1 MRLWYCHEPDEGS
14 PGSTPIKKT
23 LRHIIIFVV
32 IVATLY
38 LLLPRMVNMEETLAL
53 LSNAS
58 YVLLGLAVVLEV
70 LATLS
75 YANLFRFI
83 LRVLDIRLRL
93 IDVLSVTLSGLAVS
107 HVLSAGGVGGWV
119 VTYNALRK
127 RGTPHGLIFVAI
139 AAQQFFNYVVL
150 WFAFAL
156 ALIYLIVA
164 RGQSIAGYLLGLIL
178 IGLLL
183 WLTAYG
189 VYLYNHRSL
198 MRRRGAQLAHLI
210 NRVMR
215 RQVVKERHID
225 GWLDNLFAGMRRM
238 TSHRGAFRSAA
249 LLACGFW
256 LLDMLCLYVTFL
268 AFDYR
273 IGFGYLV
280 VSYVVAYAIGTLAP
294 TPGGLGAV
302 EGLLI
307 ALFAGF
313 RVPAATA
320 VAVVLVYRLI
330 NFWLPIP
337 PGSVA
342 YFIAKPKRRGAAV
355 GGIGAAAAEADA
367 ELAAA
372 RAAVSPAAPVPAEPA
387 GTP

>member
-1 MRLWYCHEPDEGS
+1 
-14 PGSTPIKKT
+14 
-23 LRHIIIFVV
+23 
-32 IVATLY
+32 
-38 LLLPRMVNMEETLAL
+38 
-53 LSNAS
+53 
-58 YVLLGLAVVLEV
+58 V
-70 LATLS
+70 LAILS

-83 LRVLDIRLRL
+83 LGVLDIRLRIL
-93 IDVLSVTLSGLAVS
+93 DVGFITLGSQAVS

-127 RGTPHGLIFVAI
+127 RKVPHGLIFVAI
-139 AAQQFFNYVVL
+139 AAQQFFNYIVL

-164 RGQSIAGYLLGLIL
+164 RGESIAGYLVGVIL

-189 VYLYNHRSL
+189 VYLYNHRSR
-198 MRRRGAQLAHLI
+198 MRRRVAQLAHLI

-215 RQVVKERHID
+215 RQVVQENHID
-225 GWLDNLFAGMRRM
+225 GWLDNLFVGMRRM
-238 TSHRGAFRSAA
+238 TTHRDAFRTTA

-256 LLDMLCLYVTFL
+256 VLDMLCLYVTFL
-268 AFDYR
+268 AFGHR

-302 EGLLI
+302 EGLMI

-313 RVPAATA
+313 GVPAATA

-337 PGSVA
+337 PGFVA
-342 YFIAKPKRRGAAV
+342 YLIVKPARRSAAA
-355 GGIGAAAAEADA
+355 GGIETAAAEADA

-372 RAAVSPAAPVPAEPA
+372 RTAVSSEARAPA
-387 GTP
+387 GPADTP

>member
-1 MRLWYCHEPDEGS
+1 MGS

-32 IVATLY
+32 IVAALY
-38 LLLPRMVNMEETLAL
+38 LLLPRVVDTETTLAL
-53 LSNAS
+53 LSDAS
-58 YVLLGLAVVLEV
+58 YWLLGMAVVLEV

-75 YANLFRFI
+75 YANLFRFV
-83 LRVLDIRLRL
+83 LSVLDIRLR
-93 IDVLSVTLSGLAVS
+93 IVEVVAITLSSLSVS

-127 RGTPHGLIFVAI
+127 RRVPHGLIFVAI

-164 RGQSIAGYLLGLIL
+164 RGQSIAGYLVGIIL

-189 VYLYNHRSL
+189 VYLYNHRSR
-198 MRRRGAQLAHLI
+198 MRRRVAQLAHLV

-215 RQVVKERHID
+215 RQVVQESHID

-238 TSHRGAFRSAA
+238 TSHRGAFRITA

-256 LLDMLCLYVTFL
+256 LLDMLCLYMTFL
-268 AFDYR
+268 AFGYR
-273 IGFGYLV
+273 IGVGYLV
-280 VSYVVAYAIGTLAP
+280 VGYVVAYAIGTLVP

-302 EGLLI
+302 EALLM

-313 RVPAATA
+313 GVPAATA

-337 PGSVA
+337 PGFVT
-342 YFIAKPKRRGAAV
+342 YLIVKPGRRSAAA
-355 GGIGAAAAEADA
+355 GGIETAAAEADA
-367 ELAAA
+367 ELVATDRTVVNPAA
-372 RAAVSPAAPVPAEPA
+372 RATAGPG

>member
-1 MRLWYCHEPDEGS
+1 MGS

-32 IVATLY
+32 IVAALY
-38 LLLPRMVNMEETLAL
+38 LLLPRVVDTETTLAL
-53 LSNAS
+53 LSDAS
-58 YVLLGLAVVLEV
+58 YWLLGMAVVLEV

-75 YANLFRFI
+75 YANLFRFV
-83 LRVLDIRLRL
+83 LSVLDIRLR
-93 IDVLSVTLSGLAVS
+93 IVEVVAITLSSLAVS

-127 RGTPHGLIFVAI
+127 RRVPHGLIFVAI

-164 RGQSIAGYLLGLIL
+164 RGESIAGYLVGIIL

-189 VYLYNHRSL
+189 VYLYNHRSR
-198 MRRRGAQLAHLI
+198 MRRRLAQLAHLV

-215 RQVVKERHID
+215 RQVVQESHID

-238 TSHRGAFRSAA
+238 TSHRGAFRITA

-256 LLDMLCLYVTFL
+256 LLDMLCLYMTFL
-268 AFDYR
+268 AFGYR
-273 IGFGYLV
+273 IGVGYLV
-280 VSYVVAYAIGTLAP
+280 VGYVVAYAIGTLVP

-302 EGLLI
+302 EALLM

-313 RVPAATA
+313 GVPAATA

-337 PGSVA
+337 PGFVT
-342 YFIAKPKRRGAAV
+342 YLIVKPGRRSAAA
-355 GGIGAAAAEADA
+355 GGIETAAAEADA
-367 ELAAA
+367 ELVATD
-372 RAAVSPAAPVPAEPA
+372 RTVVSPAARATAGPG

>member
-1 MRLWYCHEPDEGS
+1 MSLSTGS
-14 PGSTPIKKT
+14 PGSTPIKKS
-23 LRHIIIFVV
+23 LRHIIVFVV
-32 IVATLY
+32 IVAALY
-38 LLLPRMVNMEETLAL
+38 LLLPRLVDTEKTLEL
-53 LSNAS
+53 LSDAN
-58 YVLLGLAVVLEV
+58 YWLLGVAVVLEV
-70 LATLS
+70 LATLA
-75 YANLFRFI
+75 YARLFRFI
-83 LRVLDIRLRL
+83 LSVLDISLGRVE
-93 IDVLSVTLSGLAVS
+93 VLAVTLSSQAVS

-127 RGTPHGLIFVAI
+127 HRVPHGLIFVAI

-156 ALIYLIVA
+156 ALIYLVVA
-164 RGQSIAGYLLGLIL
+164 RGESIAGYLVGIIL

-189 VYLYNHRSL
+189 VYLYNHRTR
-198 MRRRGAQLAHLI
+198 MRRRVVQLAQLI

-215 RQVVKERHID
+215 RQVVQESHID
-225 GWLDNLFAGMRRM
+225 GWLDNLFIGMRRM
-238 TSHRGAFRSAA
+238 TSHRGAFRTTA

-256 LLDMLCLYVTFL
+256 FLDMLCLYATFL
-268 AFDYR
+268 AFGYR
-273 IGFGYLV
+273 IGIGYLV
-280 VSYVVAYAIGTLAP
+280 VGYVVAYAIGTLVP

-313 RVPAATA
+313 GVPAVTA

-337 PGSVA
+337 PGFVA
-342 YFIAKPKRRGAAV
+342 YLFVRPGRRSTAP
-355 GGIGAAAAEADA
+355 GGIETAAAEADA
-367 ELAAA
+367 ELVGAE
-372 RAAVSPAAPVPAEPA
+372 RAVVSPAARGTAGPAD
-387 GTP
+387 TP

>member
-1 MRLWYCHEPDEGS
+1 MGS

-32 IVATLY
+32 IVAALY
-38 LLLPRMVNMEETLAL
+38 LLLPQVVDTEKTLAL
-53 LSNAS
+53 LSEAS
-58 YVLLGLAVVLEV
+58 YWLLGMAVVLEV

-75 YANLFRFI
+75 YANLFRFV
-83 LRVLDIRLRL
+83 LSVLDIRLR
-93 IDVLSVTLSGLAVS
+93 IVEVLAITLTSLAVS
-107 HVLSAGGVGGWV
+107 HVLSAGGVGGWI

-127 RGTPHGLIFVAI
+127 RRVPHGLIFVAI

-164 RGQSIAGYLLGLIL
+164 RGQSIAGYLVGIIL

-189 VYLYNHRSL
+189 VYLYNHRSR
-198 MRRRGAQLAHLI
+198 MRRRVAKLAHLV

-215 RQVVKERHID
+215 RQVAQESHID

-238 TSHRGAFRSAA
+238 TSHRGAFRTTA

-256 LLDMLCLYVTFL
+256 LLDMLCLYMTFL
-268 AFDYR
+268 AFGYR
-273 IGFGYLV
+273 IGVGYLV
-280 VSYVVAYAIGTLAP
+280 VGYVVAYAIGTLAP

-302 EGLLI
+302 EALLM

-313 RVPAATA
+313 GVPAATA

-337 PGSVA
+337 PGFVT
-342 YFIAKPKRRGAAV
+342 YPIVKPGRRSTAA
-355 GGIGAAAAEADA
+355 GGIETAAAEADA
-367 ELAAA
+367 ELVATD
-372 RAAVSPAAPVPAEPA
+372 RTAVSPAARATA
-387 GTP
+387 GPGDTP

>member
-1 MRLWYCHEPDEGS
+1 MGS

-32 IVATLY
+32 IVAALY
-38 LLLPRMVNMEETLAL
+38 LLLPRVVDTETTLAL
-53 LSNAS
+53 LSDAS
-58 YVLLGLAVVLEV
+58 YWLLGMAVVLEV

-75 YANLFRFI
+75 YANLFRFV
-83 LRVLDIRLRL
+83 LSVLDIRLR
-93 IDVLSVTLSGLAVS
+93 IVEVVAITLSSLAVS

-127 RGTPHGLIFVAI
+127 RRVPHGLIFVAI

-164 RGQSIAGYLLGLIL
+164 RGQSIAGYLVGIIL

-189 VYLYNHRSL
+189 VYLYNHRSR
-198 MRRRGAQLAHLI
+198 MRRRLAQLAHLV

-215 RQVVKERHID
+215 RQVVQESHID

-238 TSHRGAFRSAA
+238 TSHRGAFRITA

-256 LLDMLCLYVTFL
+256 LLDMLCLYMTFL
-268 AFDYR
+268 AFGYR
-273 IGFGYLV
+273 IGVGYLV
-280 VSYVVAYAIGTLAP
+280 VGYVVAYAIGTLVP

-302 EGLLI
+302 EALLM

-313 RVPAATA
+313 GVPAATA

-337 PGSVA
+337 PGFVT
-342 YFIAKPKRRGAAV
+342 YLIVKPGRRSAAA
-355 GGIGAAAAEADA
+355 GGIETAAAEADA
-367 ELAAA
+367 ELVATDRTVVNPAA
-372 RAAVSPAAPVPAEPA
+372 RATAGPG

>member
-1 MRLWYCHEPDEGS
+1 MGS

-32 IVATLY
+32 IVAALY
-38 LLLPRMVNMEETLAL
+38 LLLPRVVDTETTLAL
-53 LSNAS
+53 LSDAS
-58 YVLLGLAVVLEV
+58 YWLLGMAVVLEV

-75 YANLFRFI
+75 YANLFRFV
-83 LRVLDIRLRL
+83 LSVLDIRLR
-93 IDVLSVTLSGLAVS
+93 IVEVVAITLSSLAVS

-127 RGTPHGLIFVAI
+127 RRVPHGLIFVAI

-164 RGQSIAGYLLGLIL
+164 RGESIAGYLVGIIL

-189 VYLYNHRSL
+189 VYLYNHRSR
-198 MRRRGAQLAHLI
+198 MRRRLAQLAHLV

-215 RQVVKERHID
+215 RQVVQESHID

-238 TSHRGAFRSAA
+238 TSHRGAFRITA

-256 LLDMLCLYVTFL
+256 LLDMLCLYMTFL
-268 AFDYR
+268 AFGYR
-273 IGFGYLV
+273 IGVGYLV
-280 VSYVVAYAIGTLAP
+280 VGYVVAYAIGTLVP

-302 EGLLI
+302 EALLM

-313 RVPAATA
+313 GVPAATA

-337 PGSVA
+337 PGFVT
-342 YFIAKPKRRGAAV
+342 YLIVKPGRRSAAA
-355 GGIGAAAAEADA
+355 GGIETAAAEADA
-367 ELAAA
+367 ELVATDRTVVNPAA
-372 RAAVSPAAPVPAEPA
+372 RATAGPG

>member
-1 MRLWYCHEPDEGS
+1 MGS

-32 IVATLY
+32 IVAALY
-38 LLLPRMVNMEETLAL
+38 LLLPRVVDTETTLAL
-53 LSNAS
+53 LSDAS
-58 YVLLGLAVVLEV
+58 YWLLGMAVVLEV

-75 YANLFRFI
+75 YANLFRFV
-83 LRVLDIRLRL
+83 LSVLDIRLR
-93 IDVLSVTLSGLAVS
+93 IVEVVAITLSSLAVS

-127 RGTPHGLIFVAI
+127 RRVPHGLIFVAI

-164 RGQSIAGYLLGLIL
+164 RGQSIAGYLVGIIL

-189 VYLYNHRSL
+189 VYLYNHRSR
-198 MRRRGAQLAHLI
+198 MRRRLAHLAHLV

-215 RQVVKERHID
+215 RQVVQESHID

-238 TSHRGAFRSAA
+238 TSHRGAFRITA

-256 LLDMLCLYVTFL
+256 LLDMLCLYMTFL
-268 AFDYR
+268 AFGYR
-273 IGFGYLV
+273 IGVGYLV
-280 VSYVVAYAIGTLAP
+280 VGYVVAYAIGTLVP

-302 EGLLI
+302 EALLM

-313 RVPAATA
+313 GVPAATA

-337 PGSVA
+337 PGFVT
-342 YFIAKPKRRGAAV
+342 YLIVKPGRRSAAA
-355 GGIGAAAAEADA
+355 GGIETAAAEADA
-367 ELAAA
+367 ELVATD
-372 RAAVSPAAPVPAEPA
+372 RTVVSPAARATAGPG